1 MKKLILTN
9 SLPPGD
15 VVMLTAAVRDLH
27 LCQPGQFVTDVRTP
41 DRDLWA
47 HNPYLTPL
55 DDGDPEVE
63 TIECHY
69 PLIHQSNQL
78 PVHFLHGFMA
88 FLNERLG
95 TCIKPT
101 AFRGDIYIS
110 DEERR
115 DRSLVHQILGEDR
128 PFWIITSGGKYDFTN
143 KWWDPTRYQEVVD
156 HFKGKI
162 LFVQVGKLDHHHPP
176 LEGVLNL
183 LGKTSLRELVRLVYH
198 SQGVLCPVTLLMHLA
213 AAVPTKPANPE
224 ARPAVVIAGGRE
236 SVQWEAYNHCLLSML

>member
-1 MKKLILTN
+1 
-9 SLPPGD
+9 
-15 VVMLTAAVRDLH
+15 
-27 LCQPGQFVTDVRTP
+27 
-41 DRDLWA
+41 
-47 HNPYLTPL
+47 
-55 DDGDPEVE
+55 
-63 TIECHY
+63 
-69 PLIHQSNQL
+69 
-78 PVHFLHGFMA
+78 MA

-236 SVQWEAYNHCLLSML
+236 SVQWEAYNHCLLSMLVSNLRNVPFDTNESEALSGQPVAYDERLNDIFIDEPIRNRHQVQKLRDDAATIRFL